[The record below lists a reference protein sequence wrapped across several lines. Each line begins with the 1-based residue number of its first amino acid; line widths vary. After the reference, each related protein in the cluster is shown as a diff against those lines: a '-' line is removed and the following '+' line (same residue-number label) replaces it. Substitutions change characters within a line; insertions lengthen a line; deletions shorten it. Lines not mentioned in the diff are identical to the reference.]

1 MPSKK
6 YRKRKYNKRRGERR
20 VNQKKPIVEFTDEEQ
35 IKWLP
40 HVIQLYQMHFCKL
53 CDAGLK
59 KNSKTMKDMDDLL
72 KKDMDDLL
80 KRIDR
85 LATNWAKNELSHVQW
100 DMVSPEMKETAKAS
114 FKRHYGFPLTQSEK
128 IVLAIFM
135 KNKIYNV

>member
-20 VNQKKPIVEFTDEEQ
+20 VNQKKPMYPIFTDEEQ

-72 KKDMDDLL
+72 K
-80 KRIDR
+80 RIDR
-85 LATNWAKNELSHVQW
+85 LATNWAKNESSPAGW
-100 DMVSPEMKETAKAS
+100 DMVSPEMKEVAKAS
-114 FKRHYGFPLTQSEK
+114 FKRQYGFPLTHYET
-128 IVLAIFM
+128 IVLGIF
-135 KNKIYNV
+135 ISC

>member
-40 HVIQLYQMHFCKL
+40 HVIQLYQMHFVKL

-59 KNSKTMKDMDDLL
+59 KNSKTMKEME
-72 KKDMDDLL
+72 DLL

-85 LATNWAKNELSHVQW
+85 LATNWAKNESSPAGW
-100 DMVSPEMKETAKAS
+100 DMVSPEMKEVAKAT
-114 FKRHYGFPLTQSEK
+114 FKRQYGFPLTHYET
-128 IVLAIFM
+128 IVLGIF
-135 KNKIYNV
+135 IYKVGEEE